1 MTLGPTS
8 VSTFRVRAVLFPWIR
23 EEEHLTYDSIS
34 SVLHVAG
41 LVWDGVVIET
51 RGGVNVLSLPWMRK
65 SDATEL
71 ARRLR
76 EVSD

>member
-8 VSTFRVRAVLFPWIR
+8 VSTVRVRSVLFPWVR

-41 LVWDGVVIET
+41 LIWDGVVIET
-51 RGGVNVLSLPWMRK
+51 RGGVNVLSLPWVRK
-65 SDATEL
+65 HDAAEL

-76 EVSD
+76 EVSN